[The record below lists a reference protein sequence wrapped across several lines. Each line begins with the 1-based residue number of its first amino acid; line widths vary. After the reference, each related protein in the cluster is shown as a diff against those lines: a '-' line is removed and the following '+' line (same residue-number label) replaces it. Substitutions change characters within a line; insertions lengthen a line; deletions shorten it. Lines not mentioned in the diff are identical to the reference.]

1 MTTFG
6 TALLSRAFVFAQS
19 HIQAVLNLI
28 GYILV
33 SPATTTASLLTTTT
47 LTCPAKNTRCV
58 ADDGSN
64 VIMNVTTSDDAECG
78 GA

>member
-28 GYILV
+28 VYILV
-33 SPATTTASLLTTTT
+33 SPTTTASLLTTTT

-58 ADDGSN
+58 KDDGSN
-64 VIMNVTTSDDAECG
+64 VILNVTTSDDAECG

>member
-28 GYILV
+28 VYILV
-33 SPATTTASLLTTTT
+33 SPTTTASLLTTTT

-58 ADDGSN
+58 ADNGSN

>member
-28 GYILV
+28 VYILV
-33 SPATTTASLLTTTT
+33 SPTTTASLLTTTT

-58 ADDGSN
+58 ADDDSN
-64 VIMNVTTSDDAECG
+64 VIMNVTTRDDAECG